1 MEIIA
6 QASDNGLTMEEF
18 IATLVYTATGI
29 LVMLLALLLIN
40 SLFKLNM
47 RHELVDENNTAYG
60 IMIAGITIAIALI
73 IAGTI
78 LS

>member
-47 RHELVDENNTAYG
+47 RHELVEENNTAYG